1 MTDTLE
7 RFLRY
12 VRIDTQSEEG
22 HDTTPS
28 TSKQFDLARLLVSEL
43 EALGAKDV
51 YLDEKL
57 CYVYAQ
63 QPAKTPSS

>member
-43 EALGAKDV
+43 E
-51 YLDEKL
+51 
-57 CYVYAQ
+57 
-63 QPAKTPSS
+63 